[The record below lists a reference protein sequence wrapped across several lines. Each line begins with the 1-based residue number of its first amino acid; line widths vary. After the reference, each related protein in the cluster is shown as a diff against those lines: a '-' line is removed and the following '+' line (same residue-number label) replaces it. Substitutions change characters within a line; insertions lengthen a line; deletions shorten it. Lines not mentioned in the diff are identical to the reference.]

1 MNATARYPSHLISKS
16 QSALS
21 KGLLTGVASI
31 GQIAVGMATCV
42 APVKF
47 LTAEIVE
54 EVLTT
59 ENAEEFGASRVARLE
74 VFFLLAFVGEFLC
87 GGVTLFTFRIS
98 ALAFSSCCLMSSHSV
113 PLLPGRRERMRT
125 SAKSPFSRL
134 PFRRNLRSPLASMAR
149 ASSSV
154 PGRYLPSTG
163 VGESG
168 CQVPSSQTITVP
180 AP

>member
-47 LTAEIVE
+47 LTAEIAE

-59 ENAEEFGASRVARLE
+59 EDAEEVGASGVALLE
-74 VFFLLAFVGEFLC
+74 AFFLLAFAGECLC
-87 GGVTLFTFRIS
+87 GGVTLFTRRVAALFSAVFR
-98 ALAFSSCCLMSSHSV
+98 L
-113 PLLPGRRERMRT
+113 
-125 SAKSPFSRL
+125 
-134 PFRRNLRSPLASMAR
+134 
-149 ASSSV
+149 SSSRQ
-154 PGRYLPSTG
+154 PY
-163 VGESG
+163 
-168 CQVPSSQTITVP
+168 
-180 AP
+180 